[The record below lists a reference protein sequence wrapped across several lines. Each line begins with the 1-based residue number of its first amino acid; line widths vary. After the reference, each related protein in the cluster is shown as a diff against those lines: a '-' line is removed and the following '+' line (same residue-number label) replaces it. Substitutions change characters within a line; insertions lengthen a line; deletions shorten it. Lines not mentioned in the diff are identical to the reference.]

1 MKSDAVNSFFY
12 IGIICRIN
20 GKLLFCVSFIYFITV
35 LGPSIAC
42 RSRKR
47 SNTRSESERY
57 EDSQSHDQV
66 LSCLIDIPHSQRYQT
81 SCALKEREDGT
92 SGRTLR
98 SGRRTIVM
106 RLPASDA
113 AWIMLKE

>member
-1 MKSDAVNSFFY
+1 
-12 IGIICRIN
+12 
-20 GKLLFCVSFIYFITV
+20 
-35 LGPSIAC
+35 
-42 RSRKR
+42 
-47 SNTRSESERY
+47 
-57 EDSQSHDQV
+57 
-66 LSCLIDIPHSQRYQT
+66 LIDIPHSQRYQT